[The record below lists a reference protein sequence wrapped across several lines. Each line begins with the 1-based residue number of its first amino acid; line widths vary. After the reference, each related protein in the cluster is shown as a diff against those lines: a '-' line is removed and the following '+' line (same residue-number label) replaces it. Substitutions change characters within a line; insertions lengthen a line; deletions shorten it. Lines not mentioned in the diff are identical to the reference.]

1 MPRKQDEY
9 LEPECGETDTRT
21 QDWDPFQRVRG
32 RRFIVHT
39 LFEEKI
45 WVQNKREMPV
55 TNVNRLARE
64 IEEAQAKRNIFFN
77 SKPRSM
83 YGSTLKGIISQGN
96 EYQKAVQKIRNLTE
110 KLKTMNQ
117 GALQV
122 QLAKIENR
130 RKNHNKNLNEAL
142 KDYGFGKN
150 ELIDRVYREYLHW
163 TTGRPK
169 NDADIKKFLTEEN
182 KNKNINW
189 TPQLRALKFKIL
201 GERIKNLPSNGIYQ
215 EHFKKIA
222 PIAIQKAKIA
232 INEKAL
238 KNAVNLRK
246 KHIGPE
252 KPARN
257 RFRSLVA
264 QKVLPPIIENINLAP
279 MGRKTLNAMRR
290 FPGFKNP
297 TLEEYARE
305 KRKVDRLEREV
316 ENLRRALKRK
326 RNNNNRN

>member
-1 MPRKQDEY
+1 MPE
-9 LEPECGETDTRT
+9 
-21 QDWDPFQRVRG
+21 
-32 RRFIVHT
+32 
-39 LFEEKI
+39 
-45 WVQNKREMPV
+45 

-246 KHIGPE
+246 KHLAYPE
-252 KPARN
+252 RAAR
-257 RFRSLVA
+257 RTIARGLSRTIVRRTLFDPLGTRT
-264 QKVLPPIIENINLAP
+264 IEAH
-279 MGRKTLNAMRR
+279 RR
-290 FPGFKNP
+290 FNKMAGRQTNY
-297 TLEEYARE
+297 LENYARE

-326 RNNNNRN
+326 RNNNNRRN

>member
-1 MPRKQDEY
+1 MPRKKY
-9 LEPECGETDTRT
+9 KKLKPERGETYTRT
-21 QDWDPFQRVRG
+21 QDWDPLEGIRWKKRTL
-32 RRFIVHT
+32 RLIVHT

-45 WVQNKREMPV
+45 WTQNKMPE

-222 PIAIQKAKIA
+222 HCDTKGKD
-232 INEKAL
+232 
-238 KNAVNLRK
+238 
-246 KHIGPE
+246 
-252 KPARN
+252 RN
-257 RFRSLVA
+257 
-264 QKVLPPIIENINLAP
+264 
-279 MGRKTLNAMRR
+279 
-290 FPGFKNP
+290 
-297 TLEEYARE
+297 
-305 KRKVDRLEREV
+305 KRKGSQK
-316 ENLRRALKRK
+316 RRQPA
-326 RNNNNRN
+326 